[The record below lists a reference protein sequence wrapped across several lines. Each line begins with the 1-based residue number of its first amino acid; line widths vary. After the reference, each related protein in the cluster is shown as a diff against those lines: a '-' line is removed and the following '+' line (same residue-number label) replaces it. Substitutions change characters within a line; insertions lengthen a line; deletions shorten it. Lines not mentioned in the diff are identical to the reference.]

1 MKNPLFINAA
11 EIAEITGVS
20 KSYAYKMIQKL
31 NKEMA
36 QKGYMTITGKVN
48 RRFFLEK
55 LGCGTELVK
64 ETEA

>member
-11 EIAEITGVS
+11 EIAEMTGVS
-20 KSYAYKMIQKL
+20 KSYAYKMIQML

-48 RRFFLEK
+48 RRFFL
-55 LGCGTELVK
+55 
-64 ETEA
+64 